1 MTTSEWRNMII
12 GLILLIAVLLS
23 LYFIG
28 NVII

>member
-12 GLILLIAVLLS
+12 GLISLIVVLLS

>member
-12 GLILLIAVLLS
+12 GLMSLIAVLLS